1 MSKGYAERFEKA
13 LAEHMAAKKK
23 LHEMMRAAWNDA
35 DYVEAYEKASD
46 EELTLAATLGRVVSA
61 ELSKLA
67 EEKPYD
73 GDLLMRK
80 YLNTG
85 LEDLISFEDYK
96 ENVERQQY
104 GAITYHVERRCCE

>member
-1 MSKGYAERFEKA
+1 MSKGYIERFEKA

-23 LHEMMRAAWNDA
+23 LHDMIGAALRDA
-35 DYVEAYEKASD
+35 DYWDKYEAASED
-46 EELTLAATLGRVVSA
+46 EMLKAATLGRVVSA

-85 LEDLISFEDYK
+85 LDAYMSFEQYK
-96 ENVERQQY
+96 ANLDRMDK
-104 GAITYHVERRCCE
+104 ERRCCE